1 MDGIYFALFVLSF
14 LFLIIG
20 LISPSVFTKVFQLP
34 FNITRP
40 KVFIFF
46 TSTMIIFFVLLAN
59 TMSPTGTSTNSYQN
73 TNQTSIQP
81 DTSRPSKNDLMSRNN
96 PDIKHLKTFTSDY
109 VGKSFVLY
117 ANAKTGSYYN
127 YGFDDENSYYSLE
140 LWDSSTSSYDNIYAY
155 INKTPENKV
164 LVEKILNNS
173 GFFKFNVSIPTGKYR
188 QGSNAFLQIDS
199 WEYK

>member
-34 FNITRP
+34 FNITRQV
-40 KVFIFF
+40 VFIFF
-46 TSTMIIFFVLLAN
+46 TSTMVIFFVLLAS
-59 TMSPTGTSTNSYQN
+59 TLDTTKTSYNNSYKKTQ
-73 TNQTSIQP
+73 TNAPSQ
-81 DTSRPSKNDLMSRNN
+81 PSKNGLMKQNS

-140 LWDSSTSSYDNIYAY
+140 LWDNSVSSYDSVYAY

-164 LVEKILNNS
+164 LAEKILNNS

-199 WEYK
+199 WEGGE